1 MAGGILKDIR
11 EIYSS
16 IFDHKPV
23 VHREV
28 DFFLKEFEESRG
40 DREVDRLFKILERV
54 TELKDSEITKAKSLA
69 DIHIPK
75 LSAELQVAES
85 IADTLLDKRLKA
97 EKDISLEL
105 ERKRQERSV
114 EWDTF
119 VHDMTNKCIRID
131 NTFKE
136 KEDAVRV
143 LYKKAEEK
151 LHQEQQAHCDSDND
165 GDATPVEFTG
175 ENSHKSSTKPNS

>member
-1 MAGGILKDIR
+1 M
-11 EIYSS
+11 
-16 IFDHKPV
+16 IFV
-23 VHREV
+23 TFMFNV
-28 DFFLKEFEESRG
+28 FQESRR

-54 TELKDSEITKAKSLA
+54 TEIKDTETNKCQSLA

-85 IADTLLDKRLKA
+85 IADTLLAKRLKA
-97 EKDISLEL
+97 EADITAQLEK
-105 ERKRQERSV
+105 KRHDRTI

-131 NTFKE
+131 NTFKGR
-136 KEDAVRV
+136 EDEVRE

-151 LHQEQQAHCDSDND
+151 LHQQQQKNQPEEESSAINSQV
-165 GDATPVEFTG
+165 PVENDIVAVESNSTSG
-175 ENSHKSSTKPNS
+175 ETKDLNTKQTNSSES

>member
-1 MAGGILKDIR
+1 MFIVHCRRGFVYLSSLCFIGYLISFD
-11 EIYSS
+11 YSL
-16 IFDHKPV
+16 V
-23 VHREV
+23 GYYQ
-28 DFFLKEFEESRG
+28 ESRC

-54 TELKDSEITKAKSLA
+54 TELKDSEITKSKALA

-85 IADTLLDKRLKA
+85 IADTLLSKRLKA
-97 EKDISLEL
+97 EEEITNQLEK
-105 ERKRQERSV
+105 KRQHRTV

-136 KEDAVRV
+136 REEEVRA
-143 LYKKAEEK
+143 LYQKAEDK
-151 LHQEQQAHCDSDND
+151 LYQND
-165 GDATPVEFTG
+165 EPESPVDATTPVNNHG
-175 ENSHKSSTKPNS
+175 GPAS